1 MNDANL
7 YVNISGINI
16 LISTKSKFIQLD
28 LSCSISAYSKVFPNH
43 APDYHL
49 NYHYSEDSYNLTSY
63 QRVFSGNLTTE
74 EFLKY
79 KWHIFKNKESVVI
92 KIDYENHPAID
103 EIVAVKNNNSNTVN
117 AYVKGTFHNKLIVD
131 PYSHPFGAL
140 LSLYLLH
147 WNNGVLIHASC
158 IINNDEAYAFTGIS
172 GIGKS
177 TMARLWHQAGHTVIN
192 DDRLAIRN
200 IGDHIKVYNTPMPYY
215 TQKPIESTLTK
226 IFILKQHPNNYIKPL
241 SGVHAFT
248 KVLSNFIQQFYEQG
262 MIQNHL
268 DIVES
273 IINKIKVYEVGFKP
287 DGEIVKLIK
296 ELDY

>member
-1 MNDANL
+1 MNNTNL
-7 YVNISGINI
+7 YLNISGIKI

-28 LSCSISAYSKVFPNH
+28 LNCSAYAYSKDFANQNS
-43 APDYHL
+43 DYNL
-49 NYHYSEDSYNLTSY
+49 NYQYSKITYNLTSF
-63 QRVFSGNLTTE
+63 QRVFTGNLTTE

-79 KWHIFKNKESVVI
+79 EWHIYKNNESVAI
-92 KIDYENHPAID
+92 KICYENHPSID
-103 EIVAVKNNNSNTVN
+103 EIVAIKNNNSNIIN
-117 AYVKGTFHNKLIVD
+117 AYVKGTSHDKLLID

-158 IINNDEAYAFTGIS
+158 IINNDEAYAFTGVS

-192 DDRLAIRN
+192 DDRLAIRS

-248 KVLSNFIQQFYEQG
+248 KVLSNFIQQFYEQD

-287 DGEIVKLIK
+287 DGDIVKLIK
-296 ELDY
+296 ELGD